1 MPYSLARYTRLF
13 LLVPL
18 GIVCMNPP
26 VYSEN
31 SGSVHD
37 GLCNYCAEHSS
48 GDLSAGKISTS
59 YVPILGFTER
69 TSLARSATVL
79 SKPEMRS
86 EKPLLFVDTGI
97 SVSRSESVVDLLFK
111 NIRLGKKPEMRS
123 EKPLLFVDTGIS
135 VRRSESVVDLLF
147 KNIRLGK
154 KPEMR
159 SEKPLL
165 FVDTGIS
172 VRRSE
177 SVADLLFKNIRLGNT
192 RSNNDGLCNYC
203 ENYLAGNM
211 TADRTETIYA
221 PLSGYALDANS
232 PSKRSLAGVA
242 IY

>member
-18 GIVCMNPP
+18 GIVCMSPS

-48 GDLSAGKISTS
+48 GDLGAGKISTS
-59 YVPILGFTER
+59 YVPILGFTEG

-79 SKPEMRS
+79 S
-86 EKPLLFVDTGI
+86 
-97 SVSRSESVVDLLFK
+97 
-111 NIRLGKKPEMRS
+111 KPEMRS

-147 KNIRLGK
+147 KNIRLG
-154 KPEMR
+154 
-159 SEKPLL
+159 
-165 FVDTGIS
+165 
-172 VRRSE
+172 
-177 SVADLLFKNIRLGNT
+177 NT
-192 RSNNDGLCNYC
+192 RSANDGLCNYC
-203 ENYLAGNM
+203 GNYLAGNM